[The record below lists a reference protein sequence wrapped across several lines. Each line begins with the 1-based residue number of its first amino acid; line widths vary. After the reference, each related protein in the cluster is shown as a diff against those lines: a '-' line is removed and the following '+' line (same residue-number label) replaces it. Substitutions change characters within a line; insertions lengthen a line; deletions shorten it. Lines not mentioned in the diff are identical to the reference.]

1 MARIVGGGRLV
12 KFYTVTNT
20 GTTFSIG
27 ATAVFEC
34 SDQINTDIAFDDQG
48 VATVTIEQ
56 IQDDATLNTFI
67 ESYGRP
73 TASSSGT
80 PEDVTFENGDQLLG
94 AANTGTPLLAI
105 IKSGTISGGANKS
118 YAAVVTLGR
127 SSGSFS
133 QSGNTYNRPT
143 LTAVAQP
150 VEATTATIPS
160 TYFSS
165 FSVTPSAQTLDNGAR
180 KYGAFFFA

>member
-20 GTTFSIG
+20 GTTFAIG
-27 ATAVFEC
+27 ASAVFEC
-34 SDQINTDIAFDDQG
+34 SDQINTDIASDDQG
-48 VATVTIEQ
+48 VHTVTIEQ
-56 IQDDATLNTFI
+56 IQDDKTLMDFI
-67 ESYGRP
+67 EAYGRP

-80 PEDVTFENGDQLLG
+80 PEDITFENGDQLLG
-94 AANTGTPLLAI
+94 AANTGTPLLMLV
-105 IKSGTISGGANKS
+105 KGGTISGGANKTF
-118 YAAVVTLGR
+118 AAVVTLGR

-150 VEATTATIPS
+150 VEATTGTIPS

-165 FSVTPSAQTLDNGAR
+165 FSVTPAAQTLNNGAR
-180 KYGAFFFA
+180 KYGTSFYA

>member
-1 MARIVGGGRLV
+1 MSRIVGGGRLAR
-12 KFYTVTNT
+12 FYTVTNT
-20 GTTFSIG
+20 GTTFAIG

-34 SDQINTDIAFDDQG
+34 SDQINTDIAFDDEG
-48 VATVTIEQ
+48 VSTVTIEQ

-67 ESYGRP
+67 EAYGRP
-73 TASSSGT
+73 TASSSST
-80 PEDVTFENGDQLLG
+80 PEDIVFENGDKLLG
-94 AANTGTPLLAI
+94 AANTGTPLLAV
-105 IKSGTISGGANKS
+105 IKSGTSNGGKNKT

-133 QSGNTYNRPT
+133 QSGGTYNRPT

-150 VEATTATIPS
+150 VEVATATIPS

-165 FSVTPSAQTLDNGAR
+165 FSVTPEQQTLNNSAR
-180 KYGAFFFA
+180 KYGAFFYA